1 MGFGQ
6 LTLQSILVLPSQKS
20 TLFSMKIST
29 FLSLGFCCVFSFAF
43 VSQAVAQSHG
53 VVLPGAFIDGPRSGT
68 GSTASGSGT
77 THSEASIEVF
87 PTTAKRF
94 LNVRV
99 IGVPS
104 GTYNMGFR
112 RPDGSI
118 VKSWEGIISAEST
131 FVIDI
136 EKVETG
142 ILSFYIQVGD
152 QELSASFYHV
162 P

>member
-1 MGFGQ
+1 
-6 LTLQSILVLPSQKS
+6 
-20 TLFSMKIST
+20 MKIST
-29 FLSLGFCCVFSFAF
+29 VLSLGFCCLLSFALTT
-43 VSQAVAQSHG
+43 QATAQSHG
-53 VVLPGAFIDGPRSGT
+53 VVLPGAFIDGPRTGT
-68 GSTASGSGT
+68 GSTGSSSGT
-77 THSEASIEVF
+77 THAESSVEVF

-104 GTYNMGFR
+104 GIYAMGFR
-112 RPDGSI
+112 RPDGSV
-118 VKSWEGIISAEST
+118 VKSWEGIVPAEST

-142 ILSFYIQVGD
+142 VLTFFIQVGD
-152 QELSASFYHV
+152 QELSANFYHV